1 MKKIYKCKTCGQY
14 TLKKRFAT
22 VGHKKKK
29 IIRRKK
35 K

>member
-14 TLKKRFAT
+14 TLKKRFA
-22 VGHKKKK
+22 VQGHKKKK
-29 IIRRKK
+29 AKK